1 MSTQEPTS
9 GTDFKFC
16 LMLAEYLGCKAGSHA
31 AVANRA
37 CHYFIEYSLSPQP
50 SGKLFKYASG

>member
-1 MSTQEPTS
+1 MGTQEPAT
-9 GTDFKFC
+9 GTDLKSS
-16 LMLAEYLGCKAGSHA
+16 LMLAEYLGRKAGSHA